1 MGWPFVHRRLWR
13 LGKTLTYAVLGFW
26 SVVCLFPIYWF
37 AVTSFKSELDVLIAP
52 HYLPFVDFKPKLD
65 AWVFI
70 FTDREDNLGSRYL
83 NSALIALV
91 STVLT
96 VLFGAMAT
104 YGLSR
109 FRSSRLLSDGVLR
122 TAILASRVL
131 PPVVIVIPL
140 YVMAQTTGMLDT
152 RLALITTYTAAN
164 PPVVVRLLQPVFGD
178 SASELEDAARLEGA
192 SHWDIFSTIV
202 LPAAASGLA
211 AVAPLDFVLCWNE
224 YLFASVLVS
233 DHALTVPP
241 WVVGQISMK
250 EAQIIGE
257 GEEWARLSV
266 AILLTVAPPLVIA
279 VLAQRFA
286 GRMRWLKR

>member
-1 MGWPFVHRRLWR
+1 M
-13 LGKTLTYAVLGFW
+13 GKTLTYAVLGFW

-52 HYLPFVDFKPKLD
+52 HYLPFVDFKPRLD

-83 NSALIALV
+83 NSALIAV
-91 STVLT
+91 ASTVLT

-109 FRSSRLLSDGVLR
+109 FRSSRLLSDSVIR

-131 PPVVIVIPL
+131 PPVAIVIPL
-140 YVMAQTTGMLDT
+140 YVMAQTTGLLDT
-152 RLALITTYTAAN
+152 RLALISTYTAAN
-164 PPVVVRLLQPVFGD
+164 LPVVVWLLQPVFGNA
-178 SASELEDAARLEGA
+178 ASELEDAARLEGA
-192 SHWDIFSTIV
+192 SHWEIFSTIV

-211 AVAPLDFVLCWNE
+211 AVASLDFVLCWNE

-266 AILLTVAPPLVIA
+266 AILLTVAPLLA
-279 VLAQRFA
+279 VTMLAQRFA
-286 GRMRWLKR
+286 GWERWARR

>member
-1 MGWPFVHRRLWR
+1 MRRTPWS
-13 LGKTLTYAVLGFW
+13 LGKALTYTILGFW

-52 HYLPFVDFKPKLD
+52 HYLPFLDFKPRLD
-65 AWVFI
+65 AWIFI

-83 NSALIALV
+83 NSTLIALV

-96 VLFGAMAT
+96 VLFGAMAA

-109 FRSSRLLSDGVLR
+109 FQSRRLLSDNAIR

-131 PPVVIVIPL
+131 PPVAIVIPL
-140 YVMAQTTGMLDT
+140 YVMAQTTGLLDT
-152 RLALITTYTAAN
+152 KLALILTYTAAN
-164 PPVVVRLLQPVFGD
+164 LPVVVWLLQPVFGNA
-178 SASELEDAARLEGA
+178 ASELEDAARLEGA
-192 SHWDIFSTIV
+192 SHWEIFSTIV
-202 LPAAASGLA
+202 LPMAASGLA
-211 AVAPLDFVLCWNE
+211 AVASLDFVLCWNE

-266 AILLTVAPPLVIA
+266 AILLTVAPLLAVT

-286 GRMRWLKR
+286 GWERWSRR

>member
-1 MGWPFVHRRLWR
+1 M
-13 LGKTLTYAVLGFW
+13 GKTLTYAVLGFW

-52 HYLPFVDFKPKLD
+52 HYLPFVDFKPRLD

-83 NSALIALV
+83 NSALIAV
-91 STVLT
+91 ASTVLT

-109 FRSSRLLSDGVLR
+109 FRSSRLLSDSVIR

-131 PPVVIVIPL
+131 PPVAIVVPL

-152 RLALITTYTAAN
+152 RLALISTYTAAN
-164 PPVVVRLLQPVFGD
+164 LPVVVWLLQPVFGD

-192 SHWDIFSTIV
+192 SHWEIFSTIV

-211 AVAPLDFVLCWNE
+211 AVASLDFVLCWNE

-266 AILLTVAPPLVIA
+266 AILLTVAPLLA
-279 VLAQRFA
+279 VTMLAQRFA
-286 GRMRWLKR
+286 GWERWARR